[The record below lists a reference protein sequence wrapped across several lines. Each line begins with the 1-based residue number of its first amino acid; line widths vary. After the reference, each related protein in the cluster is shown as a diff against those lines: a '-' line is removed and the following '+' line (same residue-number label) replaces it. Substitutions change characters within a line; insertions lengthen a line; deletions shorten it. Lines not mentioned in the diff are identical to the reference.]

1 MVGLFTKAVGR
12 AHLAQAQIE
21 TTVDLTEEAGHRVG
35 EDVVAAAE
43 AEAAMA
49 GPVPMEAET

>member
-1 MVGLFTKAVGR
+1 MVGLFTKAVER
-12 AHLAQAQIE
+12 ALLAQAQIE
-21 TTVDLTEEAGHRVG
+21 TTVDLTEGAGHRVG